1 VLPVAGQRAIVR
13 HLGEDAFQRDARSA
27 RDAERARD
35 LALARLALRGVQEF
49 ENLLFARQTAI
60 NGSTRCGVRFAA
72 RGLPS

>member
-1 VLPVAGQRAIVR
+1 VLPVAGKRAVGR

-35 LALARLALRGVQEF
+35 LALTRLALRGVQEF

-60 NGSTRCGVRFAA
+60 GGSTRRGVRFSV